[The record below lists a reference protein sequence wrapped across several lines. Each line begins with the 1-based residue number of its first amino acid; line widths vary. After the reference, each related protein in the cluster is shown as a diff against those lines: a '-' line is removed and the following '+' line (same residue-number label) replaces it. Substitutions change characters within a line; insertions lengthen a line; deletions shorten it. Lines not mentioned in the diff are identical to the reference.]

1 MGTHTGLSLGTGY
14 TGHYRQALDMLGLGV
29 VLSSVVLANA
39 RILPGIASNHLEGQG
54 RRVKTPV
61 LPSSIQYA
69 LSPILLP
76 PPIPQQEHRNTL
88 TVVTP
93 PHPYW
98 EWYHPQPPTPDSASY
113 SSHSVSLY
121 PGGAQGRYAPQ
132 FQGSLPM
139 EPLGEGEYE
148 DDIPTL
154 QEGNTYRGPLDYE
167 DDLLTL
173 KEGSTYR
180 GPLDYEDDLPTL
192 KEGRTYRGPLEDG
205 VIMFVLGPE

>member
-39 RILPGIASNHLEGQG
+39 RILPSIALNHLEGQG

-88 TVVTP
+88 TAVTP
-93 PHPYW
+93 PHPYSEEGQDPYW
-98 EWYHPQPPTPDSASY
+98 EWYHPQHPTPDSASY

-121 PGGAQGRYAPQ
+121 PGGGQGRYAPQ

-148 DDIPTL
+148 DDLPTL
-154 QEGNTYRGPLDYE
+154 QEGN
-167 DDLLTL
+167 
-173 KEGSTYR
+173 
-180 GPLDYEDDLPTL
+180 
-192 KEGRTYRGPLEDG
+192 TYRGPLEDG